1 MRMSMMT
8 IRRRR
13 AKRMKYVCCH
23 DVYTCLVGTR
33 EREKEDEWICFRS
46 TNYDYIFQSEGDEDV
61 NDEQE
66 EEE

>member
-1 MRMSMMT
+1 
-8 IRRRR
+8 
-13 AKRMKYVCCH
+13 MKYVCCH

-33 EREKEDEWICFRS
+33 ERDGEDEWICFRS